1 MDGITLSNTFLHE
14 KRYGWDGICIEANP
28 DAFVHYGDASFN
40 NENEQQNIIRIRSR
54 PLATILEENGS
65 PKVIDYLSI
74 DVEGSEERILPS
86 FPFSRYCFSHDDH
99 RTSKQTI
106 KRNSEAPW
114 VCFS

>member
-1 MDGITLSNTFLHE
+1 MVD
-14 KRYGWDGICIEANP
+14 
-28 DAFVHYGDASFN
+28 YGDASFN

-99 RTSKQTI
+99 RTSKQRLKEILRLHGYVLI
-106 KRNSEAPW
+106 KEIPHLD
-114 VCFS
+114 CFYVHESFIGDYQNNVFEP